1 MFVGSFV
8 IGGKRARYLSLLD
21 SERGRKKILNGFH
34 HCRDLDSRFAQ
45 HIPNNQQS
53 AQSIE
58 ALLKSKGAPK
68 MCYVMSDDANLDGRR
83 LAKESGIHPN
93 VLSKYVNNQVREI
106 SLDTL
111 NVMCGALKCQPGDLI
126 EYVREKKS

>member
-1 MFVGSFV
+1 M
-8 IGGKRARYLSLLD
+8 IRLRLD
-21 SERGRKKILNGFH
+21 K
-34 HCRDLDSRFAQ
+34 
-45 HIPNNQQS
+45 
-53 AQSIE
+53 
-58 ALLKSKGAPK
+58 LLKDRKWTA
-68 MCYVMSDDANLDGRR
+68 YR
-83 LAKESGIHPN
+83 LTKESGIHPN